1 MALTQAIYTVGTA
14 ATTVVAPTNDYVTY
28 ILKNLEPETVDQS
41 ARDGDI
47 YLIGRKFEITQGA
60 SVSFSILT
68 GATGTQLDFY
78 EIISDTS
85 NVYAELIEGATITT
99 VGNPIIAHNI
109 NRNYPDTH
117 NSVLKAA
124 SVVTGGTTVSAE
136 YITATNQ
143 AGGGVDSNKIHTLKP
158 NTEYAM
164 KFTNVGAQTTNVFFQ
179 LGFSEKYNGYNSIWL
194 GTVNNSYVL
203 RSGEEITMHLLPNAT
218 INATALINGCKLAV
232 MRQEN

>member
-47 YLIGRKFEITQGA
+47 YLIGRKFGITQGA

-68 GATGTQLDFY
+68 GATGAQLDFY

-109 NRNYPDTH
+109 NRNYPDTY

-203 RSGEEITMHLLPNAT
+203 KPGEELQFTLNPNAT
-218 INATALINGCKLAV
+218 INATALIDGTKLAV
-232 MRQEN
+232 MRQD